1 MASSVREPGPRLI
14 LFPRCQDTRRRIR
27 ANQGCLSIKAP
38 VPSKAGARLR
48 LASLWSETPAE
59 TPPATSLLPG
69 SPGPYESEG
78 ASSPPVIGGSST
90 VSAATLRIRRTEQRQ
105 SLDTTARPLR
115 VMSGHFSFQS
125 PCLLCAN
132 SGHPDLPV
140 PSCIDNRPD
149 RSELPAKWG
158 TGRRDWSIMLVRR
171 SRIARDWRL
180 NSAKP
185 RLDRGP
191 LNGQFG
197 RSADGPPRPHPKS
210 HRVGI

>member
-1 MASSVREPGPRLI
+1 MNITVVGLATAGMLLSATAALTV
-14 LFPRCQDTRRRIR
+14 D
-27 ANQGCLSIKAP
+27 QGAL
-38 VPSKAGARLR
+38 PSKAGSRLR
-48 LASLWSETPAE
+48 LASLVVGPLPRRRQLPAYYRA
-59 TPPATSLLPG
+59 PR
-69 SPGPYESEG
+69 
-78 ASSPPVIGGSST
+78 PVRIRRRVIAARKWG
-90 VSAATLRIRRTEQRQ
+90 VIHHVRATLRIRRTEQRQ
-105 SLDTTARPLR
+105 SIDTTARPLR
-115 VMSGHFSFQS
+115 VISGHFSFQS
-125 PCLLCAN
+125 RCLLCAN

-140 PSCIDNRPD
+140 PSCIANRPD
-149 RSELPAKWG
+149 RCELPAKWG
-158 TGRRDWSIMLVRR
+158 TGRRDRSIMLVRR